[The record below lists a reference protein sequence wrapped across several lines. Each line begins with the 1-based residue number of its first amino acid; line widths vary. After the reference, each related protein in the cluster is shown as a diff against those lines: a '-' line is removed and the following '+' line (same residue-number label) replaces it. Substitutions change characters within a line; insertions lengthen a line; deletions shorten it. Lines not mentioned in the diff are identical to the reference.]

1 MKKKVFLLLILTLV
15 SCNEIEQR
23 KPLNKKL
30 DSFMISSAQRNK
42 NLFKKEAQL
51 LKEAA
56 KKDSLYNYKI
66 SESGFLYRY
75 IEISSQTI
83 SFPSKGEV
91 VRFQYQIED
100 LNKNIIY
107 SFEELGPVEYA
118 IDQEDLLPAL
128 REGLR
133 LLRPDDIAVFLFPSY
148 LCYSYQG
155 DNQKIGINQPLRFII
170 KRLPLTNK

>member
-1 MKKKVFLLLILTLV
+1 
-15 SCNEIEQR
+15 
-23 KPLNKKL
+23 
-30 DSFMISSAQRNK
+30 MISSAQRNK

-91 VRFQYQIED
+91 IRFQYQIED

>member
-1 MKKKVFLLLILTLV
+1 
-15 SCNEIEQR
+15 
-23 KPLNKKL
+23 
-30 DSFMISSAQRNK
+30 MISSAQRNK

-91 VRFQYQIED
+91 VRFQYQIE
-100 LNKNIIY
+100 
-107 SFEELGPVEYA
+107 EL
-118 IDQEDLLPAL
+118 
-128 REGLR
+128 R
-133 LLRPDDIAVFLFPSY
+133 
-148 LCYSYQG
+148 
-155 DNQKIGINQPLRFII
+155 
-170 KRLPLTNK
+170 